1 METRNKLIRSAFET
15 PWRPGKEVMATT
27 KPKKAPSVVGRVE
40 RDLKVPFDDLNEPNA
55 EILMRSLRVSGYSLE
70 ATLED
75 HCDNSVDAGARDIIV
90 HLEHD
95 KESGEWTLY
104 VADDGTGM
112 DRPTLDQMMR
122 LGSRTEHDL
131 ESDLGAFGLGSDTAT
146 LAIARRKHVLTKGPD
161 GLLSAIWDLDV
172 IESQKR
178 FVKHLDRASDAEE
191 KMFEAAFTRYGR
203 PVPAS
208 GTVVLIGKGD
218 RVNRTQVS
226 PAARSVNKSFASTY
240 RRFLKPNG
248 EVKIRIN
255 GEEVGPADPLMRDH
269 PDTEILLD
277 DMVKFSY
284 TDAEGERQHDRFGI
298 VIAHMPDF
306 GGIEVNKK
314 AGISIETSGYYV
326 LRNNREIVPHTT
338 LGLYRRH
345 NELSRFRAEISFPGT
360 LDDQLGVTFLKSA
373 VALNPSQAL
382 KDKIKEASSPYRR
395 QSQDRARKSRKD
407 AKVQVPHDEAAKQI
421 KGKSALLRTPDSEED
436 KTGDKKGKKSN
447 AKGGG
452 GRSSSRDGST
462 TSRPRLATDA
472 RFEAKEL
479 GDYDPFFE
487 PSLDGKQ
494 VVVTY
499 NAHHPAYERLI
510 LENRDNRGQLSAI
523 DYLVWSMSAAELRAV
538 DDEQAAFA
546 ARMREDLSFNLR
558 QLLKH

>member
-1 METRNKLIRSAFET
+1 
-15 PWRPGKEVMATT
+15 MATT
-27 KPKKAPSVVGRVE
+27 KPTRAPAVVGRVE
-40 RDLKVPFDDLNEPNA
+40 RDLKLPFDNLNEPNA

-75 HCDNSVDAGARDIIV
+75 HCDNSVDAGAKNILV

-95 KESGEWTLY
+95 KESDEWTLY
-104 VADDGTGM
+104 VADDGSGM
-112 DRPTLDQMMR
+112 ESSTLDQMMR

-131 ESDLGAFGLGSDTAT
+131 ETDLGAFGIGSDTAT

-161 GLLSAIWDLDV
+161 GLLSAIWDIDI
-172 IESQKR
+172 IEKQKQ
-178 FVKHLDRASDAEE
+178 FVKHLDRASDAEAE
-191 KMFEAAFTRYGR
+191 LFKAAFLRYGR
-203 PVPAS
+203 PVPTT

-218 RVNRTQVS
+218 RVNRTQVA
-226 PAARSVNKSFASTY
+226 PAVRSVSKSFASTY

-248 EVKIRIN
+248 EVTIRVN
-255 GEEVGPADPLMRDH
+255 GDEVNPSDPLMRDH

-277 DMVKFSY
+277 DTVKFGY
-284 TDAEGERQHDRFGI
+284 TDTEGERQFERFGL
-298 VIAHMPDF
+298 VIAHIPDF

-314 AGISIETSGYYV
+314 AGISIDTSGFYV
-326 LRNNREIVPHTT
+326 LRNNREIVPHTP

-345 NELSRFRAEISFPGT
+345 NELSRFRAELSFPGT

-373 VALNPSQAL
+373 MALNPSQAL
-382 KDKIKEASSPYRR
+382 KDKIKEVSSPYRR

-407 AKVQVPHDEAAKQI
+407 AKVQIPHDEAAKQI
-421 KGKSALLRTPDSEED
+421 KGKSALLRTPESEDD
-436 KTGDKKGKKSN
+436 KPGKERKKGSGGKSR
-447 AKGGG
+447 GGK
-452 GRSSSRDGST
+452 SSSKDGST

-523 DYLVWSMSAAELRAV
+523 DYLVWSLSAAELRAV

>member
-1 METRNKLIRSAFET
+1 
-15 PWRPGKEVMATT
+15 MAIT
-27 KPKKAPSVVGRVE
+27 KPKKAPATVGRVE
-40 RDLKVPFDDLNEPNA
+40 RNLNLSFDNLNEPNA

-75 HCDNSVDAGARDIIV
+75 HCDNSIDAGAKDILV

-95 KESGEWTLY
+95 GKSDEWTLY
-104 VADDGTGM
+104 VADDGSGM

-131 ESDLGAFGLGSDTAT
+131 ETDLGAFGIGSDTAT

-161 GLLSAIWDLDV
+161 GLLSAIWDIDV
-172 IESQKR
+172 IEEKR
-178 FVKHLDRASDAEE
+178 CFVKHLDAASEVE
-191 KMFEAAFTRYGR
+191 KAMFEAAFARYGR

-218 RVNRTQVS
+218 RVNRTQVP
-226 PAARSVNKSFASTY
+226 PAARSVSKSFASTY

-248 EVKIRIN
+248 EVTIRVN
-255 GEEVGPADPLMRDH
+255 GDKVAPADPLMRDH

-277 DMVKFSY
+277 DTVKFSY
-284 TDAEGERQHDRFGI
+284 TDPEGNKQFERFGI
-298 VIAHMPDF
+298 VVAHVPDF
-306 GGIEVNKK
+306 GGPEANKK
-314 AGISIETSGYYV
+314 AGITIDTSGFYV

-338 LGLYRRH
+338 LKLYRRH
-345 NELSRFRAEISFPGT
+345 NEVIRFRAELSFPGT

-395 QSQDRARKSRKD
+395 QSQERSRKSRKD
-407 AKVQVPHDEAAKQI
+407 AKVQVPHEEAAKQI
-421 KGKSALLRTPDSEED
+421 KGKAALLRTPESEENSSESKD
-436 KTGDKKGKKSN
+436 RQASGKKN
-447 AKGGG
+447 GG
-452 GRSSSRDGST
+452 GRSSSKSGST
-462 TSRPRLATDA
+462 TAKQRLATEV

-499 NAHHPAYERLI
+499 NARHPAYERLI
-510 LENRDNRGQLSAI
+510 LENRENRGQLSAI
-523 DYLVWSMSAAELRAV
+523 DYLVWSLSAAELRAV
-538 DDEQAAFA
+538 DDEQTAFA
-546 ARMREDLSFNLR
+546 ARMREDMSFNLR